1 MRSQNATVISDHG
14 AVTTNFWSA
23 ISSVIMSGELV
34 PYPCM
39 FGYAAPTSKDSLV
52 NMVNENGRPFFPL
65 VEKTVGQLWVAA
77 LVNRPKPE
85 QLPGSKEPGFDSQG
99 WVRAENRGLLEMK
112 QAVFVGI
119 DVSKARLEVALCPLN
134 ECFSVAYDQAGL
146 AELVGRLKRVSP
158 QLVVLEATGG
168 LQNVAAAELHMAGF
182 TVAVVNPRQ
191 VRDFARSTGRLAK
204 TDVLDAAV
212 LARFAEAVKP
222 SPRPLPDEQTRA
234 LMELCN
240 RRRQLLEMLT
250 AERNR
255 YARASKSLR
264 KEITPHISWL
274 EKRVG
279 RFDGELDLAVRNSP
293 LWREK
298 EDLLRSVP
306 GVGKVLC
313 LNLLA
318 HLPELG
324 ALNRKQIAA
333 LVGVAPLTAT
343 AVPGAASA

>member
-1 MRSQNATVISDHG
+1 
-14 AVTTNFWSA
+14 
-23 ISSVIMSGELV
+23 
-34 PYPCM
+34 
-39 FGYAAPTSKDSLV
+39 
-52 NMVNENGRPFFPL
+52 
-65 VEKTVGQLWVAA
+65 
-77 LVNRPKPE
+77 
-85 QLPGSKEPGFDSQG
+85 
-99 WVRAENRGLLEMK
+99 MK
-112 QAVFVGI
+112 QGVFVGI

-134 ECFSVAYDQAGL
+134 ESFGVTYDHAGL
-146 AELVGRLKRVSP
+146 AELVARLKGVSP

-168 LQNVAAAELHMAGF
+168 LQNLAAAELHMAGF

-204 TDVLDAAV
+204 TDVLDAGV

-255 YARASKSLR
+255 YGFASKSLR

-274 EKRVG
+274 EKRVH
-279 RFDGELDLAVRNSP
+279 RLDRELDQAVRNSP

-333 LVGVAPLTAT
+333 LVGVAPLNCDSGTRRGKRMIWGGRANVRDVLYMAALTGSRYNPALRTFYQRLLSHGKVPKVALIACMRKLLVILNAMLKHRTPWTASISPAPCAG
-343 AVPGAASA
+343 AVSG

>member
-1 MRSQNATVISDHG
+1 
-14 AVTTNFWSA
+14 
-23 ISSVIMSGELV
+23 
-34 PYPCM
+34 
-39 FGYAAPTSKDSLV
+39 
-52 NMVNENGRPFFPL
+52 
-65 VEKTVGQLWVAA
+65 
-77 LVNRPKPE
+77 
-85 QLPGSKEPGFDSQG
+85 
-99 WVRAENRGLLEMK
+99 MK
-112 QAVFVGI
+112 QPVFVGI
-119 DVSKARLEVALCPLN
+119 DVSQARLEVALCPLN
-134 ECFSVAYDQAGL
+134 ESFGVAYDQAGL
-146 AELVGRLKRVSP
+146 AELVARLKGVSP
-158 QLVVLEATGG
+158 QLVVLEAAGG

-191 VRDFARSTGRLAK
+191 VRDFARATGRLAK
-204 TDVLDAAV
+204 TDELDAAV

-222 SPRPLPDEQTRA
+222 SPRPLPDEQSRA

-255 YARASKSLR
+255 YTRAGKTLR
-264 KEITPHISWL
+264 REITPHISWL
-274 EKRVG
+274 EQRVH
-279 RFDGELDLAVRNSP
+279 RLDRELDQAVRNSP

-333 LVGVAPLTAT
+333 LVGVAPLNCDSGTWRGKRMVWGGRANVRSVLYMAALTGSRHNPELRSFYQRLVGHGKPPKVALTACMRMLLVILNAMLKHRTSWTTSIST
-343 AVPGAASA
+343 APGAGAVAT

>member
-1 MRSQNATVISDHG
+1 
-14 AVTTNFWSA
+14 
-23 ISSVIMSGELV
+23 
-34 PYPCM
+34 
-39 FGYAAPTSKDSLV
+39 
-52 NMVNENGRPFFPL
+52 
-65 VEKTVGQLWVAA
+65 
-77 LVNRPKPE
+77 
-85 QLPGSKEPGFDSQG
+85 
-99 WVRAENRGLLEMK
+99 MK

-134 ECFSVAYDQAGL
+134 ECFGVAYDQAGL
-146 AELVGRLKRVSP
+146 AELVGRLKGVSP

-264 KEITPHISWL
+264 KEITRTS
-274 EKRVG
+274 VG
-279 RFDGELDLAVRNSP
+279 SKNAWADSTASSTWRCAIRLCGARRKTCCVRCQA
-293 LWREK
+293 WAR
-298 EDLLRSVP
+298 
-306 GVGKVLC
+306 C
-313 LNLLA
+313 CA
-318 HLPELG
+318 
-324 ALNRKQIAA
+324 
-333 LVGVAPLTAT
+333 
-343 AVPGAASA
+343 

>member
-1 MRSQNATVISDHG
+1 
-14 AVTTNFWSA
+14 
-23 ISSVIMSGELV
+23 
-34 PYPCM
+34 
-39 FGYAAPTSKDSLV
+39 
-52 NMVNENGRPFFPL
+52 
-65 VEKTVGQLWVAA
+65 
-77 LVNRPKPE
+77 
-85 QLPGSKEPGFDSQG
+85 
-99 WVRAENRGLLEMK
+99 MK
-112 QAVFVGI
+112 QEVFVGI
-119 DVSKARLEVALCPLN
+119 DVSKARLEVALHPLN
-134 ECFSVAYDQAGL
+134 ESFAVTHDHAGL
-146 AELVGRLKRVSP
+146 AELVARLKGISP

-204 TDVLDAAV
+204 TDVLDAAI

-222 SPRPLPDEQTRA
+222 SPRSLPDEQTRA

-255 YARASKSLR
+255 YGSASKSLR
-264 KEITPHISWL
+264 REITPHISWL
-274 EKRVG
+274 EKRLD
-279 RFDGELDLAVRNSP
+279 RLDRELDQAVRKSP

-324 ALNRKQIAA
+324 TLNRRQIAT
-333 LVGVAPLTAT
+333 LVGVAPLNCDSGTRRGKRMIWGGRANVRDVLYMAALVGSRYNPALRTFYQRLLSHGKPPKVALTACMRKLLIILNAMLKHRT
-343 AVPGAASA
+343 PWTTSIYSAQRAGAVSA

>member
-1 MRSQNATVISDHG
+1 
-14 AVTTNFWSA
+14 
-23 ISSVIMSGELV
+23 
-34 PYPCM
+34 
-39 FGYAAPTSKDSLV
+39 
-52 NMVNENGRPFFPL
+52 
-65 VEKTVGQLWVAA
+65 
-77 LVNRPKPE
+77 
-85 QLPGSKEPGFDSQG
+85 
-99 WVRAENRGLLEMK
+99 MK

-134 ECFSVAYDQAGL
+134 ECFGVAYDQAGL
-146 AELVGRLKRVSP
+146 AELVGRLKGVSP

-279 RFDGELDLAVRNSP
+279 RLDRELDLAVRNSP

-333 LVGVAPLTAT
+333 LVGVAPLNCDSGTRRGKRMIWGGRANVRDVLYMAALTGSRYNPALRTFYQRLRDHGKPPKVALTACMRKLLVILNAMLKHRT
-343 AVPGAASA
+343 PWTTSISSAPCAGAVTS

>member
-1 MRSQNATVISDHG
+1 
-14 AVTTNFWSA
+14 
-23 ISSVIMSGELV
+23 
-34 PYPCM
+34 
-39 FGYAAPTSKDSLV
+39 
-52 NMVNENGRPFFPL
+52 
-65 VEKTVGQLWVAA
+65 
-77 LVNRPKPE
+77 
-85 QLPGSKEPGFDSQG
+85 
-99 WVRAENRGLLEMK
+99 MK

-134 ECFSVAYDQAGL
+134 ECFGVAYDQAGL
-146 AELVGRLKRVSP
+146 AELVGRLKGVSP

-168 LQNVAAAELHMAGF
+168 LQNVAAAELHSAGF

-212 LARFAEAVKP
+212 LARFADAVKP
-222 SPRPLPDEQTRA
+222 SPRPLPDEQTRT

-279 RFDGELDLAVRNSP
+279 RLDRELDLAVRNSP

-333 LVGVAPLTAT
+333 LVGVAPLNCDSGTRPRQALDLGGRANVRDVLYMAALTGSRYNPALRTFYQRLRDHGKPPKVALTACMRKLLVILNAMLKHRT
-343 AVPGAASA
+343 PWTTSISPAPCAGAASS

>member
-1 MRSQNATVISDHG
+1 
-14 AVTTNFWSA
+14 
-23 ISSVIMSGELV
+23 
-34 PYPCM
+34 
-39 FGYAAPTSKDSLV
+39 
-52 NMVNENGRPFFPL
+52 
-65 VEKTVGQLWVAA
+65 
-77 LVNRPKPE
+77 
-85 QLPGSKEPGFDSQG
+85 
-99 WVRAENRGLLEMK
+99 MK
-112 QAVFVGI
+112 QEVFVGI

-134 ECFSVAYDQAGL
+134 ESFAVTHDHAGL
-146 AELVGRLKRVSP
+146 AELVAKLKGISL
-158 QLVVLEATGG
+158 QLVVLEPTGG
-168 LQNVAAAELHMAGF
+168 LQNVAAAEMHRAGF

-204 TDVLDAAV
+204 TDVLDAAM

-255 YARASKSLR
+255 YGSASKSLR
-264 KEITPHISWL
+264 REITPHISWL
-274 EKRVG
+274 EKRV
-279 RFDGELDLAVRNSP
+279 RRLDRELDQAVRKSP

-324 ALNRKQIAA
+324 TLNRRQIAT
-333 LVGVAPLTAT
+333 LVGVAPLNCDSGTRRGKRMIWGGRANVRDVLYMAALVGSRYNPALRTFYQRLLSHGKPPKVALTACMRKLLVILNAMLKHRT
-343 AVPGAASA
+343 PWTTSIYSALRAGAVSA

>member
-1 MRSQNATVISDHG
+1 
-14 AVTTNFWSA
+14 
-23 ISSVIMSGELV
+23 
-34 PYPCM
+34 
-39 FGYAAPTSKDSLV
+39 
-52 NMVNENGRPFFPL
+52 
-65 VEKTVGQLWVAA
+65 
-77 LVNRPKPE
+77 
-85 QLPGSKEPGFDSQG
+85 
-99 WVRAENRGLLEMK
+99 MK

-134 ECFSVAYDQAGL
+134 ECFGVAYDQAGL
-146 AELVGRLKRVSP
+146 AELVGRLKGVSP

-279 RFDGELDLAVRNSP
+279 RLDRELDLAVRNSP

-333 LVGVAPLTAT
+333 LVGVAPLNCDSGTRRGKRMIWGARANVRDVLYMAALTGSRYNPALRAFYQRLRDHGKPPKVALTACMRKLLVILNAMLKHRT
-343 AVPGAASA
+343 PWTTSISSASCAGAVTS

>member
-1 MRSQNATVISDHG
+1 
-14 AVTTNFWSA
+14 
-23 ISSVIMSGELV
+23 
-34 PYPCM
+34 
-39 FGYAAPTSKDSLV
+39 
-52 NMVNENGRPFFPL
+52 
-65 VEKTVGQLWVAA
+65 
-77 LVNRPKPE
+77 
-85 QLPGSKEPGFDSQG
+85 
-99 WVRAENRGLLEMK
+99 MK
-112 QAVFVGI
+112 QEVFVGI

-134 ECFSVAYDQAGL
+134 ESFAVTHDHAGL
-146 AELVGRLKRVSP
+146 AELVAKLKGISL
-158 QLVVLEATGG
+158 QLVVLEPTGG
-168 LQNVAAAELHMAGF
+168 LQNVAAAEMHRAGF

-204 TDVLDAAV
+204 TDVLDAAM

-222 SPRPLPDEQTRA
+222 SPRPLPYEQTRA

-255 YARASKSLR
+255 YGSASKSLR
-264 KEITPHISWL
+264 REITPHISWL
-274 EKRVG
+274 EKRV
-279 RFDGELDLAVRNSP
+279 RRLDRELDQAVRKSP

-324 ALNRKQIAA
+324 TLNRRQIAT
-333 LVGVAPLTAT
+333 LVGVAPA
-343 AVPGAASA
+343 